1 MDLRDIPRL
10 AAKPGQFPARSDAAA
25 SRSIRTAGAADDDCG
40 CALGAK
46 CMALGFVVTLLG
58 LALQHGAFTPAFF
71 WRSPLALLV
80 AFVCAGLGKAAG
92 MAAARRRHRRGIG
105 GFDAMRP
112 SSPAET

>member
-1 MDLRDIPRL
+1 MDLRDIPRPS
-10 AAKPGQFPARSDAAA
+10 AKPGQF
-25 SRSIRTAGAADDDCG
+25 RTAGVADDECG

-58 LALQHGAFTPAFF
+58 LALQHGAFTAAFF

-92 MAAARRRHRRGIG
+92 MAAARRRHERGIG